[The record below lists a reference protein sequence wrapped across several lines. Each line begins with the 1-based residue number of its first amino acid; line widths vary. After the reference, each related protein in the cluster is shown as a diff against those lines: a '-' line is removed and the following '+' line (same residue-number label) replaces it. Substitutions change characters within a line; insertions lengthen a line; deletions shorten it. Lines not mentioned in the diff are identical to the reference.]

1 MKSLRWKNK
10 TLKNNNRDFPGSPVV
25 KTSHVSCCGQASMPG
40 QGTKIPPATQ
50 HCQNFY
56 TKKNKR

>member
-25 KTSHVSCCGQASMPG
+25 KTSHFSCCGQASMPG

-50 HCQNFY
+50 HCQNF
-56 TKKNKR
+56 